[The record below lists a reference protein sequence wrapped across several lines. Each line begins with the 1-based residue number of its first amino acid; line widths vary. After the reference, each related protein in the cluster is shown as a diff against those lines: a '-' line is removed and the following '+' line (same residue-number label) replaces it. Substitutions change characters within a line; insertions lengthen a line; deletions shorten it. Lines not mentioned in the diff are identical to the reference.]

1 MKGQMYSKLK
11 NVYVKD
17 TWHNEKVPL
26 DIVITVEQTFRDN
39 EKTIFITASD
49 ENDPLFYITSN
60 VTEESFRTIKESQDL
75 VVSFDGFPNQ
85 IIQLLN
91 NSDVTSD
98 DGPKFK
104 LLIQDEYM
112 GNKIYKGPKYV
123 LKIIELNEFKNLCH
137 LAIEMSKPS
146 DADVA
151 KNICKKMTSIK
162 NLIELKDKE
171 TEHLKRELLKLHNE
185 VANKSNELEKFQSS
199 MNHEKINLTAKQEQI
214 IDQWKEKYEKLDA
227 ERMKQLREMH
237 EEMIAQQE
245 RLSSSLQATIKSQN
259 KEIQSLLT
267 QSENRSEQISEMSI
281 RMKTLESKNKT
292 LIEETTSLINTNDNL
307 ISDRDIKKKIIERM
321 QNHISSLENEIKQNT
336 KLLQKQNN
344 YYDISNKLQEQL
356 SNVLKENEELKKHN
370 EDNFKS
376 ICDELKQANRIIKK
390 LHDSNQ
396 EQAQKLIFSKN
407 IALKQKE
414 DICKYE
420 SENTKLSKSLEEKTS
435 SIENLNIQLLETK
448 SRLSVVEQNLKEK
461 EERLASND
469 KVIHWLNSKL
479 NNCEIVAKSSSNCGV
494 LSETTDATRNVNV
507 KSTEKFSTSTPA
519 TAETD
524 NIKPKSSANVRKLN
538 SKTLS
543 SNISET
549 LTNNTKRSAPIRRV
563 MYGPLSSAPYF
574 AA

>member
-1 MKGQMYSKLK
+1 MKVQMYSKLK

-26 DIVITVEQTFRDN
+26 DIFITVEQTFRDN
-39 EKTIFITASD
+39 EKTIFISASD

-75 VVSFDGFPNQ
+75 VVSFDSFPNQ

-91 NSDVTSD
+91 NSDTTGD

-112 GNKIYKGPKYV
+112 GNKMYKGPKYV

-137 LAIEMSKPS
+137 LAIEMSKAS
-146 DADVA
+146 DTDVA

-162 NLIELKDKE
+162 NVIELKDKE
-171 TEHLKRELLKLHNE
+171 TDNLKRELLKLHNE
-185 VANKSNELEKFQSS
+185 LANKNNELENFQSS
-199 MNHEKINLTAKQEQI
+199 MNHEKINLTAKQEQV

-267 QSENRSEQISEMSI
+267 QSENKSEQISEMSI

-292 LIEETTSLINTNDNL
+292 LIEETTSLINTNENL

-321 QNHISSLENEIKQNT
+321 QNHILSLENEIKQNT

-344 YYDISNKLQEQL
+344 YYEISNKLQEQL
-356 SNVLKENEELKKHN
+356 STVLKENEELKKHN
-370 EDNFKS
+370 EDNLKS
-376 ICDELKQANRIIKK
+376 MCDELKQANKIIKK

-396 EQAQKLIFSKN
+396 DQTQKLILSKD

-414 DICKYE
+414 DILRYQ
-420 SENTKLSKSLEEKTS
+420 SENTKLSKSLEEKSS

-448 SRLSVVEQNLKEK
+448 NRLTIVEQNLKEK

-479 NNCEIVAKSSSNCGV
+479 NNCEIVAKSSSNCGI
-494 LSETTDATRNVNV
+494 LSETTNVTKNANV
-507 KSTEKFSTSTPA
+507 KSVEKFSTSTPA

-524 NIKPKSSANVRKLN
+524 NINPKSSSNGRKLN
-538 SKTLS
+538 SKPLS

-549 LTNNTKRSAPIRRV
+549 LTSNTKRSAPIRRV

>member
-1 MKGQMYSKLK
+1 MKGQIYSKLK

-17 TWHNEKVPL
+17 SWHNEKVAL
-26 DIVITVEQTFRDN
+26 DIIITVEQIFRDN
-39 EKTIFITASD
+39 EKTIFISASD

-91 NSDVTSD
+91 NSDATSN

-104 LLIQDEYM
+104 LFIQDENM
-112 GNKIYKGPKYV
+112 GNKIYKSPKYV

-137 LAIEMSKPS
+137 LAIEMSKAS
-146 DADVA
+146 DSDVA

-162 NLIELKDKE
+162 NVIELKDKE
-171 TEHLKRELLKLHNE
+171 TDHLKRELLKLRNE
-185 VANKSNELEKFQSS
+185 VVNKNNELEKFQSS
-199 MNHEKINLTAKQEQI
+199 MNHEKINLTAKQEQV

-245 RLSSSLQATIKSQN
+245 RLSTSLQATIKSQN

-267 QSENRSEQISEMSI
+267 QAENRSEQISEMSI

-292 LIEETTSLINTNDNL
+292 LIEETTSLINTNENL

-321 QNHISSLENEIKQNT
+321 QNHILSLENEIKQNT

-356 SNVLKENEELKKHN
+356 SIVLKENEELKKHN
-370 EDNFKS
+370 EDNMKS
-376 ICDELKQANRIIKK
+376 MCDELKQANKIIKK

-396 EQAQKLIFSKN
+396 EQTQKLIFSKD

-414 DICKYE
+414 DIHTYQ
-420 SENTKLSKSLEEKTS
+420 SENTKLSKSLEEKTA

-448 SRLSVVEQNLKEK
+448 NRLTVVEQNLKEK

-494 LSETTDATRNVNV
+494 LSETTDVTKNVNV
-507 KSTEKFSTSTPA
+507 KSVEKFSTSTPA
-519 TAETD
+519 TGETD
-524 NIKPKSSANVRKLN
+524 NIKPKSSSIGRKLN

-543 SNISET
+543 SNISEAM
-549 LTNNTKRSAPIRRV
+549 TNNTKRSAPIRRV
-563 MYGPLSSAPYF
+563 MYGPLSAAPYF

>member
-17 TWHNEKVPL
+17 TWHNEKVAL
-26 DIVITVEQTFRDN
+26 DIVITVEQIFRDN
-39 EKTIFITASD
+39 EKTIFISASD

-91 NSDVTSD
+91 NSDATGD

-137 LAIEMSKPS
+137 LAIEMSKAS
-146 DADVA
+146 DSDVA

-162 NLIELKDKE
+162 NVIELKDKE

-185 VANKSNELEKFQSS
+185 VANKNNELEKFQSS
-199 MNHEKINLTAKQEQI
+199 MNHEKINLTAKQEQV

-245 RLSSSLQATIKSQN
+245 RLSTSLQATIKSQN

-321 QNHISSLENEIKQNT
+321 QNHILSLENEIKQNT

-344 YYDISNKLQEQL
+344 YYEISNKLQEQL
-356 SNVLKENEELKKHN
+356 SIVLKENEELKKHN
-370 EDNFKS
+370 EDNMKS
-376 ICDELKQANRIIKK
+376 MCDELKQANKIIKK

-396 EQAQKLIFSKN
+396 EQTQKLILSKD

-414 DICKYE
+414 DIHTYQ

-435 SIENLNIQLLETK
+435 NIENLNIQLLETK
-448 SRLSVVEQNLKEK
+448 SRLTVVEQNLKEK

-494 LSETTDATRNVNV
+494 LSETTDVTKNVNV
-507 KSTEKFSTSTPA
+507 KNVEKFSTSTPA
-519 TAETD
+519 TGETD
-524 NIKPKSSANVRKLN
+524 NIKPKSSSNGRKLN

-563 MYGPLSSAPYF
+563 MYGPLSAAPYF

>member
-11 NVYVKD
+11 NVYIKD

-39 EKTIFITASD
+39 EKTIFISASD
-49 ENDPLFYITSN
+49 ENDPLFYITAN

-75 VVSFDGFPNQ
+75 VVCFDGFPNQ

-91 NSDVTSD
+91 NSDATGD

-104 LLIQDEYM
+104 LLIQDECM

-137 LAIEMSKPS
+137 LAIEMSKAS
-146 DADVA
+146 DSDVA

-162 NLIELKDKE
+162 NIIELKDKE
-171 TEHLKRELLKLHNE
+171 TDNLKRELLKLHNE
-185 VANKSNELEKFQSS
+185 LANKNIELEKCQSS
-199 MNHEKINLTAKQEQI
+199 MNHEKINLTTKQEQI

-245 RLSSSLQATIKSQN
+245 RLSTSLQATIKSQN

-281 RMKTLESKNKT
+281 RIKTLESKNKT
-292 LIEETTSLINTNDNL
+292 LIEETTSLINTNENL

-321 QNHISSLENEIKQNT
+321 QNHILSLENEIKQNT

-356 SNVLKENEELKKHN
+356 SIVVKENEELKKHN
-370 EDNFKS
+370 EDNLKS
-376 ICDELKQANRIIKK
+376 MCDELKQANKIIKK

-396 EQAQKLIFSKN
+396 EQTQKLMLSKD

-414 DICKYE
+414 DILRYQ

-448 SRLSVVEQNLKEK
+448 NRLTVVEQNLKEK

-494 LSETTDATRNVNV
+494 LSETTNVTKNANV
-507 KSTEKFSTSTPA
+507 KSMEKFSTSTPA
-519 TAETD
+519 TTETD
-524 NIKPKSSANVRKLN
+524 NINLKSSNGRKLN

>member
-1 MKGQMYSKLK
+1 L
-11 NVYVKD
+11 
-17 TWHNEKVPL
+17 
-26 DIVITVEQTFRDN
+26 
-39 EKTIFITASD
+39 
-49 ENDPLFYITSN
+49 
-60 VTEESFRTIKESQDL
+60 
-75 VVSFDGFPNQ
+75 
-85 IIQLLN
+85 
-91 NSDVTSD
+91 
-98 DGPKFK
+98 
-104 LLIQDEYM
+104 
-112 GNKIYKGPKYV
+112 
-123 LKIIELNEFKNLCH
+123 
-137 LAIEMSKPS
+137 
-146 DADVA
+146 
-151 KNICKKMTSIK
+151 
-162 NLIELKDKE
+162 
-171 TEHLKRELLKLHNE
+171 
-185 VANKSNELEKFQSS
+185 ANKNDELEKYQSS
-199 MNHEKINLTAKQEQI
+199 MNHEKMNLATKQEQVI
-214 IDQWKEKYEKLDA
+214 NQWKEKYEKLDA

-245 RLSSSLQATIKSQN
+245 RLSTSLQATIKSQN

-281 RMKTLESKNKT
+281 RIKTLESKNKT
-292 LIEETTSLINTNDNL
+292 LIEETTSLINTNENL

-321 QNHISSLENEIKQNT
+321 QNHILSLENEIKQNT

-344 YYDISNKLQEQL
+344 YYEISNKLQEQL
-356 SNVLKENEELKKHN
+356 SIVVKENEELKKHS
-370 EDNFKS
+370 EDHLKS
-376 ICDELKQANRIIKK
+376 MCDELKQANKIIKK

-396 EQAQKLIFSKN
+396 EQTQKLMLSKD

-414 DICKYE
+414 DILRYQ

-448 SRLSVVEQNLKEK
+448 NRLTVVEQNLREK

-494 LSETTDATRNVNV
+494 LSETTDVTKNTNV
-507 KSTEKFSTSTPA
+507 KSVEKFSTSTPA
-519 TAETD
+519 TAETN
-524 NIKPKSSANVRKLN
+524 NINPKSSNGRKLN